1 MQTSKIYL
9 INNQPSAYITGDG
22 HFYSFRAK
30 LHIHLH
36 KLESIFTD
44 FKRINENTIL
54 IFSKLGIDKILEL
67 IRNTGE
73 PSFLLLEFDPTV
85 NNYTGLQS
93 KDIWDWLQ
101 LKKFQIKEELK
112 DIPQTNRVANV

>member
-9 INNQPSAYITGDG
+9 INNQSSVYICGDG
-22 HFYSFRAK
+22 YYYSYEAK

-54 IFSKLGIDKILEL
+54 IFSKLEIDEILES

-73 PSFLLLEFDPTV
+73 TNFLLLEFDPTI
-85 NNYTGLQS
+85 NKYTGLLS
-93 KDIWDWLQ
+93 KEKWDWIQ
-101 LKKFQIKEELK
+101 LKTFQIKEELK
-112 DIPQTNRVANV
+112 NIPQTNKIAS

>member
-1 MQTSKIYL
+1 MKTSKIYL
-9 INNQPSAYITGDG
+9 VNNQPSTYITGDG
-22 HFYSFRAK
+22 YYCSFKAK

-54 IFSKLGIDKILEL
+54 IFSKLEINKILEL

-93 KDIWDWLQ
+93 KVIWDWIQ
-101 LKKFQIKEELK
+101 LKTFQIKEELK
-112 DIPQTNRVANV
+112 NFPQTDKVA